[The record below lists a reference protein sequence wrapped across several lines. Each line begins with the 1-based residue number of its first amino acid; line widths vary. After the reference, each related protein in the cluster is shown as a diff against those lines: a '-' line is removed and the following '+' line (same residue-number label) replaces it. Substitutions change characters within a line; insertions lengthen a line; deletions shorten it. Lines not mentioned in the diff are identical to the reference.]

1 MSDQPHWS
9 DASTICAHIYEPR
22 IKITEKGMKKC
33 QNQCVV
39 CGYSDNN
46 FPLKLARAS
55 STPFDY
61 VAYAAW
67 REWADEWAR
76 IEKESQ
82 EKERQC
88 ERRAQ
93 YNRYLNSLEWAGMRD
108 IILARASG
116 ICEVCGK
123 NKAAHVHH
131 LTYERFGAERPED
144 LQAVCIPCH
153 SAIHERDVTAGHV

>member
-1 MSDQPHWS
+1 MTDPLIHWH
-9 DASTICAHIYEPR
+9 DARAMCAHIYEPR
-22 IKITEKGMKKC
+22 IKITQKGMKKC
-33 QNQCVV
+33 QNQCVI

-55 STPFDY
+55 ATPFDY

-67 REWADEWAR
+67 REWADEWVR
-76 IEKESQ
+76 IKKEAQ
-82 EKERQC
+82 KEERQR

-93 YNRYLNSLEWAGMRD
+93 YNHYLNSQEWAAMREV
-108 IILARASG
+108 ILARASWT
-116 ICEVCGK
+116 CEQCGQ

-144 LQAVCIPCH
+144 LMAVCIPCH
-153 SAIHERDVTAGHV
+153 EQLHRGDK